1 MRCEV
6 VAVGTEL
13 LLGQIVDTNS
23 AWIGEQLALAGID
36 CLRHTAVG
44 DNPQRIR
51 LALEESLNR
60 ADAVIVTGGLG
71 PTQDDIT
78 RDIIAEV
85 MNVEMVQSPELVE
98 IITAKFLGRGRAM
111 PENNLRQ
118 ADLPRG
124 ATAMKEMPGTAPGLV
139 CPVGEKVIYAVPG
152 VPLEMRQMIEGTVI
166 PDLVSR
172 SGEVAAIRSRVLRT
186 WGQSESGLAEMLAEE
201 IERLDGTSGV
211 TLAFLASG
219 MEGLKVR
226 ITAKAPTETEVE
238 ALLNDE
244 EARVRSIIGPLVFG
258 IDEENMETVV
268 LKELVTQGLTLA
280 TAESMTGG
288 LIASRLTDIP
298 GSSQA
303 FLGSVVS
310 YANAVKHEVLNV
322 PDGPVV
328 SEQAVLSM
336 AKGVCEVLGAD
347 VSVAVTGVAGPEP
360 QEGNRPGLVWIGT
373 SVDGEVE
380 AVEVRFP
387 YDRTMA
393 RQLTVITALDIL
405 RRRLIKRAEKT
416 SRLRSQD

>member
-1 MRCEV
+1 M

-85 MNVEMVQSPELVE
+85 MNVEMIQSPELVE

-172 SGEVAAIRSRVLRT
+172 SGEVAVIRSRVLRT

-201 IERLDGTSGV
+201 IVRLDGTSGV

-244 EARVRSIIGPLVFG
+244 ESRVRSIIGPLVFG

-268 LKELVTQGLTLA
+268 LKELVAQGLTLA

-336 AKGVCEVLGAD
+336 ARGVCEVLGAD

-405 RRRLIKRAEKT
+405 RRRLIKRAEKN
-416 SRLRSQD
+416 

>member
-51 LALEESLNR
+51 LALEESFNR

-98 IITAKFLGRGRAM
+98 IITAKFLGRGRVM

-380 AVEVRFP
+380 AVEVQFP

-405 RRRLIKRAEKT
+405 RRRLIKRAEKN
-416 SRLRSQD
+416 

>member
-98 IITAKFLGRGRAM
+98 IITAKFLGRGRVM

-244 EARVRSIIGPLVFG
+244 ESRVRSIIGPLVFG

-380 AVEVRFP
+380 AVEVQFP

-405 RRRLIKRAEKT
+405 RRRLIKRAEKN
-416 SRLRSQD
+416 

>member
-85 MNVEMVQSPELVE
+85 MNVEMIQSPELVE
-98 IITAKFLGRGRAM
+98 IITAKFSGRGRAM

-226 ITAKAPTETEVE
+226 ITAKAPTEAEVE

-405 RRRLIKRAEKT
+405 RRRLIKRAEKN
-416 SRLRSQD
+416 